1 MQREIAKDGVIRL
14 TQLDLKKV
22 RMAVEQQIGKR
33 VKISFNQ
40 GRQKFSVADG
50 VIQATYPSIFVVQ
63 LFDEENKGKKQ
74 TVSYSYQDVLTKD
87 VRLMLCN

>member
-1 MQREIAKDGVIRL
+1 M

-22 RMAVEQQIGKR
+22 RKAVEQQIGKK
-33 VKISFNQ
+33 VKVSFNQ
-40 GRQKFSVADG
+40 GRQKFGVANG

-63 LFDEENKGKKQ
+63 LLDEENKSKKQ